1 MVNFIFRLTSLL
13 VSVIIAF
20 LIISCCACAQPLFSR
35 ESEEIVTKGV
45 VHKKTERFYGDYAL
59 TIDYII
65 ADLKEESL
73 SLELLKN
80 SGGVDKTDTVLNL
93 AKNTSI
99 KHGCEYIITE
109 PNLSE
114 LANLKDIKI
123 IGLTDENLSKA
134 IIENKEKIKIG

>member
-1 MVNFIFRLTSLL
+1 MNK
-13 VSVIIAF
+13 
-20 LIISCCACAQPLFSR
+20 IISYIGFAKKSNNLVIGQTPIKRCAKQLHLILVCNSA
-35 ESEEIVTKGV
+35 SEN
-45 VHKKTERFYGDYAL
+45 
-59 TIDYII
+59 
-65 ADLKEESL
+65 LK
-73 SLELLKN
+73 
-80 SGGVDKTDTVLNL
+80 NL